1 MCIFSERRGRHAEC
15 ALEGEF
21 RYFHQPT
28 KQRRG
33 ASRMTHSRRMF
44 ALADLHAGCRQQDQS
59 LEEHARWAASIHNL
73 PKTFPGLMSFPVI
86 TVIEEVAEASLGSDV
101 FLWGL
106 DGDRHRFDT
115 VAVSRR
121 IAHGC
126 GCLPG
131 Q

>member
-1 MCIFSERRGRHAEC
+1 MSLCRRFGVFSERRGRHAERP
-15 ALEGEF
+15 LEGEL

-33 ASRMTHSRRMF
+33 ASRMTHSRRML

-86 TVIEEVAEASLGSDV
+86 TVIDAWPARLRTNRGRGSV
-101 FLWGL
+101 QE
-106 DGDRHRFDT
+106 T
-115 VAVSRR
+115 
-121 IAHGC
+121 
-126 GCLPG
+126 P
-131 Q
+131 